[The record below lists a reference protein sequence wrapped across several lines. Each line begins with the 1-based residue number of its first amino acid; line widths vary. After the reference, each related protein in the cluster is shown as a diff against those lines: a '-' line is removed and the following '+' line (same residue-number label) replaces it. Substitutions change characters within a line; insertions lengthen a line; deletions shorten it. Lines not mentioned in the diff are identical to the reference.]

1 MTLVNV
7 LGRDFGLTLGNV
19 LATNS
24 GTSSCMLEVDSTEKQ
39 LVGLLYPPA
48 VRRWSVEKEDGR
60 SAGPSAASSL
70 RGTLFPV
77 DASWP
82 SR

>member
-19 LATNS
+19 LATN
-24 GTSSCMLEVDSTEKQ
+24 SSCMLEVDSTEKQ

-60 SAGPSAASSL
+60 SAGIPSTASPL

-77 DASWP
+77 DTSLP